1 MGKREVGSGKRE
13 VGKRRTVFCLLLTA
27 YCLLPAAYCLLFS
40 GCVHRQLTIR
50 SEPPGAQIMIND
62 GVVGTTPVTHEFE
75 WYGWHR
81 ITLTKG
87 GYERLDDHV
96 NLAAP
101 AHLWIPLDLVMELLP
116 LTIRDD
122 REFSYHLAPLTPL
135 PEPKSPVA
143 SAVETTQKPSTSEE
157 SHDGDAR

>member
-1 MGKREVGSGKRE
+1 MEGRREKGEG
-13 VGKRRTVFCLLLTA
+13 RRKTRWTVLFFF
-27 YCLLPAAYCLLFS
+27 LLPASCFLLP
-40 GCVHRQLTIR
+40 GCVRRQLTIR
-50 SEPPGAQIMIND
+50 SEPPGAQIMVND
-62 GVVGTTPVTHEFE
+62 GVVGTTPFTHEFE

-81 ITLTKG
+81 ITLTKE

-96 NLAAP
+96 NLTAP
-101 AHLWIPLDLVMELLP
+101 ARLWIPLDLVMELLP
-116 LTIRDD
+116 LTIQDD

-135 PEPKSPVA
+135 PEPKSPMA